1 MSRIVDL
8 ETFVEVV
15 VQGSFTHAAEKLGVS
30 KSYVSKQIASLE
42 DHLGVRLLNRT
53 TRKIATTDAG
63 QAFFERARRILD
75 DVEEAERSVMQLN
88 TAPRG
93 ILKMSAPMS
102 FGLQYVTPIVAKFMC
117 DNPELSVE
125 LDFSDREVD
134 VIDEGFDLVIRIG
147 QLADSSFI
155 ARKIAP
161 VRLVTCASQD
171 YLKRRGTPRTPH
183 DLSRHE
189 CQHYTYQSSPSAW
202 RYESE
207 SGEVVHVAVS
217 GRMKANNGIALL
229 EASRLGIGIS
239 VLPDF
244 IVNEDLAKGTLVEV
258 LNDWTPGQR
267 AIWALYPHNRHLSAK
282 VRLFIDFLAEN
293 LNPVPWAIGPSSN

>member
-1 MSRIVDL
+1 MTRIMDL

-15 VQGSFTHAAEKLGVS
+15 TQGSFTRAAEKLGVS
-30 KSYVSKQIASLE
+30 KSYVSKQIAVLE
-42 DHLGVRLLNRT
+42 DNLGVRLLNRT

-63 QAFFERARRILD
+63 QAFYERARRILD
-75 DVEEAERSVMQLN
+75 DVDEAQRSVMQLN

-93 ILKMSAPMS
+93 VLRMSAPMS
-102 FGLQYVTPIVAKFMC
+102 FGLQFVTPIVAKFMC
-117 DNPELSVE
+117 ANPELNVD

-155 ARKIAP
+155 ARKVAP
-161 VRLVTCASQD
+161 VRLVTCASPD
-171 YLKRRGTPRTPH
+171 YLAKNGTPRTPS
-183 DLSRHE
+183 DLSHHE
-189 CQHYTYQSSPSAW
+189 CLHYTYQSSPSAW
-202 RYESE
+202 RFESE
-207 SGEVVHVAVS
+207 SGETVHVAVS

-244 IVNEDLAKGTLVEV
+244 IANEDLAQGTLVEI
-258 LNDWTPGQR
+258 LNDWTPGER

-293 LNPVPWAIGPSSN
+293 LNPAPWRISEVG

>member
-1 MSRIVDL
+1 MSRIMDL

-15 VQGSFTHAAEKLGVS
+15 VQGSFTHAADKLGVS
-30 KSYVSKQIASLE
+30 KSYVSKQIAALE

-63 QAFFERARRILD
+63 QAFYERARRILD

-93 ILKMSAPMS
+93 ILKMSAPVS
-102 FGLQYVTPIVAKFMC
+102 FGLHYVTPIVAMFMC

-161 VRLVTCASQD
+161 VRLITCASPD

-183 DLSRHE
+183 DLSHHE
-189 CQHYTYQSSPSAW
+189 CQHYTYQTSPSAW
-202 RYESE
+202 RFESE
-207 SGEVVHVAVS
+207 SGEVAHVTVS
-217 GRMKANNGIALL
+217 GRMKANNGVALL
-229 EASRLGIGIS
+229 EASRRGIGIS
-239 VLPDF
+239 ILPDF
-244 IVNEDLAKGTLVEV
+244 IANEDIQNGSLVEV
-258 LNDWTPGQR
+258 LQDWTPGHR

-282 VRLFIDFLAEN
+282 VRLFIDFLAEH
-293 LNPVPWAIGPSSN
+293 LNPAPWRLNEAI